1 MKNNSFR
8 KLTEQEKRAMLL
20 GAIVKRTQGRLPGM
34 FLENVVVRDIDVSK
48 QYTIKVFED
57 AKEFATAITL
67 PNHIMNHSWAGK
79 KEHTAEGIDLLGTD
93 GELVFGENMSYEYL
107 NNGNLEDEEKHQTL
121 PEFRVN
127 SVACV
132 SVCERDFSNYNNDN
146 WDRTY
151 NYIYIYLPRNKPFKV
166 SERIQYVLDN
176 FDI

>member
-20 GAIVKRTQGRLPGM
+20 GAIIKRTQGKLSKSQ
-34 FLENVVVRDIDVSK
+34 LETIISSVDVNC

-79 KEHTAEGIDLLGTD
+79 TEHTAEGVDLLGTV

-107 NNGNLEDEEKHQTL
+107 NNGNLEEEEKHQTL

-146 WDRTY
+146 WDRAY
-151 NYIYIYLPRNKPFKV
+151 NYIYIYLPGVKPFKV